1 MFNGEFLNYTKSR
14 TILNYYGIFD
24 CYIYQNEDVCELEL
38 VSRDETKDTRISKAK
53 NFISQVA
60 QTNVLSNHVDIFV
73 KNFIVPDN
81 IESNIFDSSKQIWQE
96 KDLFKYKLDGLIYT
110 PTKVPVG
117 YSDNIEYDLNMW
129 KTWTKP

>member
-1 MFNGEFLNYTKSR
+1 MMIIGEKLLQENGMYDQYNYLIGFGFLIDSNLNANFTGIKCNTRDTYLFNGEFLNYTKSR

-60 QTNVLSNHVDIFV
+60 QTWV
-73 KNFIVPDN
+73 KGLV
-81 IESNIFDSSKQIWQE
+81 QIQMRPT
-96 KDLFKYKLDGLIYT
+96 LHPLKYL
-110 PTKVPVG
+110 
-117 YSDNIEYDLNMW
+117 
-129 KTWTKP
+129 